1 MNMKDTDRER
11 EIVTE
16 MRDSERQEKKE
27 GRRKGEGK
35 GLVNMHF

>member
-1 MNMKDTDRER
+1 MKDTDRER

-16 MRDSERQEKKE
+16 MRDSEREEKKE
-27 GRRKGEGK
+27 GRRKGERK

>member
-16 MRDSERQEKKE
+16 MRDSEREEKKE
-27 GRRKGEGK
+27 GTPTRESK